1 MIFSD
6 NRSTDKTFSILR
18 KIAKN
23 DLKVKVLRLS
33 KNYGYQK
40 SILNGYNHAKGDVAI
55 QYDSDLQ
62 DPPELI
68 IKFLEFWNEGNDIVY
83 GIRRSRKENFILN
96 LTRKL
101 YRLIDF
107 LSEDHLPKDAGDF
120 RLLDRKILD
129 ILKNVS
135 DVQPYLR
142 GTIASMGFKQV
153 GIPYDRDK
161 RRRGKSKFKLRDLL
175 NLAVDGILNHSIIP
189 LRIASYTG
197 FLISISSLVLILIY
211 FLGKLI
217 YGPLWTRGFTTTTI
231 FILISIGINSLF

>member
-1 MIFSD
+1 MKLISIIIPVYNEEKNIEPVYDTLKKLLNPLKKKYDYELIFSD

-83 GIRRSRKENFILN
+83 GIRRTRKENFILN

-101 YRLIDF
+101 FYRLIDL

-161 RRRGKSKFKLRDLL
+161 RRRGKK
-175 NLAVDGILNHSIIP
+175 
-189 LRIASYTG
+189 
-197 FLISISSLVLILIY
+197 
-211 FLGKLI
+211 
-217 YGPLWTRGFTTTTI
+217 
-231 FILISIGINSLF
+231 